1 MAFFLL
7 KKIHIKTHMK
17 IKLLALTLTI
27 LLFTACNSY
36 KSANTALVSGNFQQA
51 FEQSTQAYFKNP
63 SEKNGIKYVPLI
75 FEAYHKGQQADE
87 NRLKEIET
95 LTNPS
100 KYQEAYQVIL
110 RLQERQKTIS
120 GINGRIVNGKNYN
133 FKTKDYTEAFKTIQE
148 KYAQFLY
155 NDGKSFLNQGG
166 KLNAQTAF
174 QKFEVLESVYAN
186 FKDTRSLMNTARA
199 NGMYK
204 VLVQL
209 VNNTEVVIPK
219 ILEKDLLDFNSY
231 GLDSRW
237 TEFYSGKLNN
247 SYDYVIQLSFET
259 INVSPEREKIEV
271 HNFEKR
277 IVDGK
282 EELVQ
287 NGEVVKDKDGKP
299 VMVDRYITVKS
310 RFEEMQR
317 VKEAAITARYFLIDN
332 QKEQTLESKNLVSQF
347 IFTDSYGT
355 YKGDRRSLDRD
366 YLNMVG
372 RRPVPFPSNEQMI
385 FDCGQDLKRKFK
397 SEIARM
403 KL

>member
-1 MAFFLL
+1 
-7 KKIHIKTHMK
+7 MK
-17 IKLLALTLTI
+17 IKLLALTLS
-27 LLFTACNSY
+27 LLFFTNCNSY
-36 KSANTALVSGNFQQA
+36 KSANSALVSGNFQQA

-75 FEAYHKGQQADE
+75 FEAYNKGQQEDE
-87 NRLKEIET
+87 NRLKQIET
-95 LTNPS
+95 LTNSS
-100 KYQEAYQVIL
+100 KYQEAYQIIN
-110 RLQERQKTIS
+110 RLQERQKTIAGIDGRLIS
-120 GINGRIVNGKNYN
+120 GKTYN
-133 FKTKDYTEAFKTIQE
+133 FKTKDYSVAYKTIQE

-155 NDGKSFLNQGG
+155 DEGKSFLNQGG
-166 KLNAQTAF
+166 KLNAQTAY
-174 QKFEVLESVYAN
+174 QKFQVLESVYSN
-186 FKDTRSLMNTARA
+186 YKDTRSLMNTVRT

-219 ILEKDLLDFNSY
+219 LLEKDLLDFNSY
-231 GLDSRW
+231 GLDSNW
-237 TEFYSGKLNN
+237 TEFYTGKLNS

-271 HNFEKR
+271 HNFEKK

-287 NGEVVKDKDGKP
+287 NGVVVKDKDGKP

-310 RFEEMQR
+310 RFEEVQR
-317 VKEAAITARYFLIDN
+317 IKEAAITAKYYLIDN
-332 QKEQTLESKNLVSQF
+332 QKEQAIDSKNLASQF
-347 IFTDSYGT
+347 IFRDSYGT

-366 YLNMVG
+366 YINMIG
-372 RRPVPFPSNEQMI
+372 RRPAPFPSNEQMI

-397 SEIARM
+397 NEIIRM